1 MMKKL
6 LNYLLIGVFIMTAL
20 LAAVAGLK
28 AYSGYMENKA
38 EEEALFQQ
46 RKEEI
51 LARNAEAQNR
61 VQEME
66 VEIIQL
72 QGDAEALQAFIDE
85 TVNAAN
91 EVQRRK
97 ETGDV
102 WEGDAL
108 SADSVS
114 GDGVSTEDGSLSD
127 PGGPVSGNGIWD
139 DADAVSG
146 NGIWGYP
153 DSVSGNGIRG
163 DGELISGNGIWGRP
177 DSVSGNGVRGD
188 SESVSGN
195 GIWGRPDSVSG
206 NGVRG
211 DGGSVSG
218 NGIWGYPDSISGN
231 TVSGNDDF
239 GFLMGG
245 VSENDEDVNYYDGN
259 MTSDSVFDEWRPIYE
274 QPDMTL
280 EERKELRTSYQET
293 LEVNQADREWIAENQ
308 YDFSQTKI
316 ACLGDSITKAA
327 NLEDEENYEQYAYPA
342 RLQELLGAQEVY
354 NLGIGGSSIG
364 RYWADAFVD
373 RYTEIPED
381 SDIIIVMGGTND
393 GFCVSD
399 EEFGSL
405 EEREYHTFCGDLDEL
420 MRGLREDYPDAQ
432 IFFATPLPNVLQDYL
447 MSERDYLL
455 PQKKFVEVIQ
465 TLAGEYDFELIDL
478 YNSNVLDS
486 HDANIITEYM
496 PDGVHGNQE
505 GYQILAE
512 RFAGEIVKYYNGD
525 DSETAKENA
534 GEENSAENSGM
545 GAGADTGI
553 NAGANHGAITGVT
566 GNGGAAAVIGGNA
579 GINVGNGG
587 STGMPTD
594 SGGSEAGDGNDGDG
608 TDDGSGVGG
617 AAENGNGADGSGAV
631 GSVGA
636 GESVGSSEAA
646 GSVGNGESV
655 GSSWTGGSSGGGSA
669 ENGENVGSN
678 GDAGSAGSGEN
689 VGSNG
694 DAGSAGS
701 GESAGGSGTTGS
713 AGSGESAGGSGTAG
727 SVGTGESGNGNGDAG
742 DGRNDR
748 RAGGNAGGNTDFDRN
763 SERKQYRYEY

>member
-6 LNYLLIGVFIMTAL
+6 QNYLLIGVFIMTAL
-20 LAAVAGLK
+20 LAAVAGLR
-28 AYSGYMENKA
+28 AYSGYMEKRA

-51 LARNAEAQNR
+51 LARNAEAQSR
-61 VQEME
+61 VLEME

-72 QGDAEALQAFIDE
+72 QEDVEALQAFIDD

-97 ETGDV
+97 EIENVPADGADSAS
-102 WEGDAL
+102 ENDGAAL
-108 SADSVS
+108 YDSVS
-114 GDGVSTEDGSLSD
+114 GDDGQE
-127 PGGPVSGNGIWD
+127 PF
-139 DADAVSG
+139 
-146 NGIWGYP
+146 
-153 DSVSGNGIRG
+153 DSVSGNGESG
-163 DGELISGNGIWGRP
+163 QFDSVSGNEAAGQF
-177 DSVSGNGVRGD
+177 DSVSGNGGEGQF
-188 SESVSGN
+188 SSVSGN
-195 GIWGRPDSVSG
+195 DDSGFSSVSG
-206 NGVRG
+206 NQY
-211 DGGSVSG
+211 DGLSVSG
-218 NGIWGYPDSISGN
+218 NTVSGN
-231 TVSGNDDF
+231 GDMTVSGNDDF
-239 GFLMGG
+239 GFLMGSI
-245 VSENDEDVNYYDGN
+245 SENDGVNYYDGD

-274 QPDMTL
+274 QSDMTL

-308 YDFSQTKI
+308 YDFSQMKI

-373 RYTEIPED
+373 RYMEIPED

-420 MRGLREDYPDAQ
+420 MRGLRENYPDAQ

-465 TLAGEYDFELIDL
+465 TLADEYDFELIDL

-496 PDGVHGNQE
+496 PDGVHGNPE

-512 RFAGEIVKYYNGD
+512 RFAGEIVKYYNED
-525 DSETAKENA
+525 DSETAEESSVTEGIPTSGSGLGIGANTGAAAGVTGNVGAGAGMATVIGGNTGVNTENYGIGTETGDESGGEAEPGGESDGNNEADSGADGDDMEDAA
-534 GEENSAENSGM
+534 GGTQNGADAGSDGTQDGADAGSDGTQSGTDTGDIIYDEDEEPGGEMDSESGKNESSN
-545 GAGADTGI
+545 GAGADKGI
-553 NAGANHGAITGVT
+553 ET
-566 GNGGAAAVIGGNA
+566 
-579 GINVGNGG
+579 
-587 STGMPTD
+587 
-594 SGGSEAGDGNDGDG
+594 GDGND
-608 TDDGSGVGG
+608 
-617 AAENGNGADGSGAV
+617 
-631 GSVGA
+631 A
-636 GESVGSSEAA
+636 G
-646 GSVGNGESV
+646 
-655 GSSWTGGSSGGGSA
+655 
-669 ENGENVGSN
+669 
-678 GDAGSAGSGEN
+678 
-689 VGSNG
+689 
-694 DAGSAGS
+694 
-701 GESAGGSGTTGS
+701 
-713 AGSGESAGGSGTAG
+713 
-727 SVGTGESGNGNGDAG
+727 
-742 DGRNDR
+742 
-748 RAGGNAGGNTDFDRN
+748 

>member
-6 LNYLLIGVFIMTAL
+6 QNYLLIGVFIMTAL
-20 LAAVAGLK
+20 LAAVAGLRT
-28 AYSGYMENKA
+28 YSGYMEKRA

-51 LARNAEAQNR
+51 LARNAEAQSR
-61 VQEME
+61 VLEME
-66 VEIIQL
+66 VEIINL
-72 QGDAEALQAFIDE
+72 QEDVEALQAFIDD

-97 ETGDV
+97 EIENVSADGVDSAS
-102 WEGDAL
+102 ENDGAAL
-108 SADSVS
+108 SDSMSGDDGQEPFDSVS
-114 GDGVSTEDGSLSD
+114 GDDGQEPFDS
-127 PGGPVSGNGIWD
+127 VSGNDVSGQFD
-139 DADAVSG
+139 SVSG
-146 NGIWGYP
+146 NEAAGQF
-153 DSVSGNGIRG
+153 DSVSGNG
-163 DGELISGNGIWGRP
+163 GEGQF
-177 DSVSGNGVRGD
+177 
-188 SESVSGN
+188 
-195 GIWGRPDSVSG
+195 
-206 NGVRG
+206 
-211 DGGSVSG
+211 GSVSG
-218 NGIWGYPDSISGN
+218 NDDSGFSSVSGN
-231 TVSGNDDF
+231 QYDGLSVSGNTVSGNGDMTVSGNDDF
-239 GFLMGG
+239 GFLMGS
-245 VSENDEDVNYYDGN
+245 VSENDDVNYYGGD

-274 QPDMTL
+274 QSDMTL

-308 YDFSQTKI
+308 YDFSQMKI

-373 RYTEIPED
+373 RYMEIPED

-420 MRGLREDYPDAQ
+420 MRGLRENYPDAQ

-465 TLAGEYDFELIDL
+465 TLADEYDFELIDL

-496 PDGVHGNQE
+496 PDGVHGNPE

-512 RFAGEIVKYYNGD
+512 RFAGEIVKYYNEDG
-525 DSETAKENA
+525 SETA
-534 GEENSAENSGM
+534 EESSVTEGVPASGS
-545 GAGADTGI
+545 GLGI
-553 NAGANHGAITGVT
+553 GANPGAATGVT
-566 GNGGAAAVIGGNA
+566 GNVGAGAGMATVIGGNA
-579 GINVGNGG
+579 GVNTGNYGIGTEMESGSEVETGG
-587 STGMPTD
+587 ESDGNNEAD
-594 SGGSEAGDGNDGDG
+594 SGIDEDDMESEAGGTQNEAGAGTGGMQSGADAGADGTLDG
-608 TDDGSGVGG
+608 TDAGDIIYDENKESSGEMDTEGG
-617 AAENGNGADGSGAV
+617 INSSSNGAGADK
-631 GSVGA
+631 GI
-636 GESVGSSEAA
+636 
-646 GSVGNGESV
+646 
-655 GSSWTGGSSGGGSA
+655 
-669 ENGENVGSN
+669 
-678 GDAGSAGSGEN
+678 
-689 VGSNG
+689 
-694 DAGSAGS
+694 
-701 GESAGGSGTTGS
+701 GT
-713 AGSGESAGGSGTAG
+713 
-727 SVGTGESGNGNGDAG
+727 D
-742 DGRNDR
+742 DRND
-748 RAGGNAGGNTDFDRN
+748 AS

>member
-6 LNYLLIGVFIMTAL
+6 QNYLLIGVFIMTAL
-20 LAAVAGLK
+20 LAAVAGLR
-28 AYSGYMENKA
+28 AYSGYMEKRA

-51 LARNAEAQNR
+51 LARNAEAQSR
-61 VQEME
+61 VLEME

-72 QGDAEALQAFIDE
+72 QEDMEALQAFIDD

-97 ETGDV
+97 EIENASADGADSAS
-102 WEGDAL
+102 ENNGAEL
-108 SADSVS
+108 SDSMSGNDGQEQFDSVS
-114 GDGVSTEDGSLSD
+114 GNDVSGQFDS
-127 PGGPVSGNGIWD
+127 VSGNDVSGQFD
-139 DADAVSG
+139 SVSG
-146 NGIWGYP
+146 NEAEGQF
-153 DSVSGNGIRG
+153 DSVSGNG
-163 DGELISGNGIWGRP
+163 GEGQF
-177 DSVSGNGVRGD
+177 
-188 SESVSGN
+188 
-195 GIWGRPDSVSG
+195 
-206 NGVRG
+206 
-211 DGGSVSG
+211 GSVSG
-218 NGIWGYPDSISGN
+218 NDDSGLSSVSGN
-231 TVSGNDDF
+231 QYDGLSVSGNTVSGNDDMTVSGNDDF
-239 GFLMGG
+239 GFLMGSI
-245 VSENDEDVNYYDGN
+245 SENDDVNYYDGD

-274 QPDMTL
+274 QSDMTL

-373 RYTEIPED
+373 RYMEIPED

-420 MRGLREDYPDAQ
+420 MRGLRENYPDAQ

-465 TLAGEYDFELIDL
+465 TLADEYDFELIDL

-496 PDGVHGNQE
+496 PDGVHGNPE

-512 RFAGEIVKYYNGD
+512 RFAGEIVKYYNEDGL
-525 DSETAKENA
+525 ETA
-534 GEENSAENSGM
+534 EESSVTEGTPASGS
-545 GAGADTGI
+545 GLGI
-553 NAGANHGAITGVT
+553 GANTGAATGVT
-566 GNGGAAAVIGGNA
+566 GNVGAGAGMATVIGGNTGVNTGNY
-579 GINVGNGG
+579 GIGTETESGSEVETGGESDGNNEA
-587 STGMPTD
+587 D
-594 SGGSEAGDGNDGDG
+594 SGTDGNDMESEAGGTQNGADAGTGGMQGGADDEEGGMQSGADTGADGTLEGTDAGDIIYDEDKESSGEMDAESGKNESSNGAGADKGIG
-608 TDDGSGVGG
+608 TDD
-617 AAENGNGADGSGAV
+617 
-631 GSVGA
+631 
-636 GESVGSSEAA
+636 
-646 GSVGNGESV
+646 
-655 GSSWTGGSSGGGSA
+655 
-669 ENGENVGSN
+669 
-678 GDAGSAGSGEN
+678 
-689 VGSNG
+689 
-694 DAGSAGS
+694 
-701 GESAGGSGTTGS
+701 
-713 AGSGESAGGSGTAG
+713 
-727 SVGTGESGNGNGDAG
+727 
-742 DGRNDR
+742 RND
-748 RAGGNAGGNTDFDRN
+748 AS

>member
-6 LNYLLIGVFIMTAL
+6 QNYLLIGVFIMTAL
-20 LAAVAGLK
+20 LVAVAGLR
-28 AYSGYMENKA
+28 AYSGYMEKKA

-66 VEIIQL
+66 VEIIQW
-72 QGDAEALQAFIDE
+72 QEDVENLQAFIDE

-97 ETGDV
+97 EAGIAPEGDV
-102 WEGDAL
+102 SASDASFGNDMPAEPGSISGDDGQ
-108 SADSVS
+108 SRPGSISENDVS
-114 GDGVSTEDGSLSD
+114 GQ
-127 PGGPVSGNGIWD
+127 PGTISGNGMTGQ
-139 DADAVSG
+139 SG
-146 NGIWGYP
+146 FS
-153 DSVSGNGIRG
+153 DSVSGN
-163 DGELISGNGIWGRP
+163 DGSDLSSVSGNQYDGPSVSGNSVSGNSVSGN
-177 DSVSGNGVRGD
+177 SVSGNGD
-188 SESVSGN
+188 
-195 GIWGRPDSVSG
+195 I
-206 NGVRG
+206 
-211 DGGSVSG
+211 
-218 NGIWGYPDSISGN
+218 

-239 GFLMGG
+239 GFLMGSI
-245 VSENDEDVNYYDGN
+245 SENDADVNYYDGN

-274 QPDMTL
+274 QSDMTL

-308 YDFSQTKI
+308 YDFSQMKI
-316 ACLGDSITKAA
+316 ACLGDSITKAV

-373 RYTEIPED
+373 RYMEIPED

-420 MRGLREDYPDAQ
+420 MRGLRKNYPAAQ

-465 TLAGEYDFELIDL
+465 VLADEYDFELIDL

-486 HDANIITEYM
+486 HDANIIREYM
-496 PDGVHGNQE
+496 PDGVHGNHE

-512 RFAGEIVKYYNGD
+512 HFAGEIVKYYNEDVPDLAEENVGED
-525 DSETAKENA
+525 GLPVEGVGADAGTNA
-534 GEENSAENSGM
+534 GAVTGVRGNAGANVGAATVISGNVSVNGGNYGTGAGTDDGYDDGTGGETVGADGTDSGPDGSGTESSEDAGADGTDAGADGEQTGTDAGADGEQTGTDAGTDGEQTGTDTGADGEQTGTDVGTGEDAMDGTGGGMDAESGANGGAASVNDGID
-545 GAGADTGI
+545 GAGADKGI
-553 NAGANHGAITGVT
+553 GTE
-566 GNGGAAAVIGGNA
+566 
-579 GINVGNGG
+579 
-587 STGMPTD
+587 D
-594 SGGSEAGDGNDGDG
+594 RND
-608 TDDGSGVGG
+608 V
-617 AAENGNGADGSGAV
+617 
-631 GSVGA
+631 
-636 GESVGSSEAA
+636 SSE
-646 GSVGNGESV
+646 
-655 GSSWTGGSSGGGSA
+655 
-669 ENGENVGSN
+669 
-678 GDAGSAGSGEN
+678 
-689 VGSNG
+689 
-694 DAGSAGS
+694 
-701 GESAGGSGTTGS
+701 
-713 AGSGESAGGSGTAG
+713 
-727 SVGTGESGNGNGDAG
+727 
-742 DGRNDR
+742 R
-748 RAGGNAGGNTDFDRN
+748 R
-763 SERKQYRYEY
+763 QYRYEY